1 MLFCKAKR
9 AQTVVDLV
17 LFVTKPALDT
27 ERWTLFGNEE
37 KEREEVRVMD
47 SEPAKKLPISSNP

>member
-1 MLFCKAKR
+1 M
-9 AQTVVDLV
+9 
-17 LFVTKPALDT
+17 TKPALDT
-27 ERWTLFGNEE
+27 ERWTLFGNE

>member
-1 MLFCKAKR
+1 M
-9 AQTVVDLV
+9 
-17 LFVTKPALDT
+17 TKPALDT